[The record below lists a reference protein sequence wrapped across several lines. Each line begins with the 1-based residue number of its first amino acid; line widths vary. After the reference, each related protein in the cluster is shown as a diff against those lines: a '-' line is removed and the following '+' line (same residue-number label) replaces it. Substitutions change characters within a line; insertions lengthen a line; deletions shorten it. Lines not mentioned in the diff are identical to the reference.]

1 MKYSV
6 CLCKMSLKWVF
17 LRLACLF
24 DHQVSNFSLR
34 LLVTTCVSGYPGLK
48 LKNPPG
54 YWKVSRTFR
63 CDAFLWNTYRWLMH
77 VTSISH
83 HDGANRESQLT
94 ARRIFHMTTSLGV
107 QQRKRCLWL
116 FLPVSQAVKHFY
128 SFLYYLIT
136 LKKQNI
142 RFEFTF
148 VELFWWLHVGEW
160 WRTRCRW
167 HRHAVT
173 CQMDKKKQ
181 FLNGTQNSRNKRISV
196 VRIWQTIQNTL
207 VMKAKINWWINAWL
221 TWNVL
226 SECQRRGD

>member
-34 LLVTTCVSGYPGLK
+34 LLVTTCVSGCPGLK

-83 HDGANRESQLT
+83 HVPNRESELT
-94 ARRIFHMTTSLGV
+94 ARRTFHMTTSLGV

-116 FLPVSQAVKHFY
+116 FLPVSHAVKHFLHFVIT
-128 SFLYYLIT
+128 SPLWKKNKISDLNLPSLSCFGDCMSGNDEVLAVDDTDTRSPVRWTKNSSSTVHKTQETNAFLL
-136 LKKQNI
+136 
-142 RFEFTF
+142 
-148 VELFWWLHVGEW
+148 
-160 WRTRCRW
+160 
-167 HRHAVT
+167 
-173 CQMDKKKQ
+173 
-181 FLNGTQNSRNKRISV
+181 
-196 VRIWQTIQNTL
+196 
-207 VMKAKINWWINAWL
+207 
-221 TWNVL
+221 
-226 SECQRRGD
+226 